1 MQTKIQY
8 QKPITMEKKL
18 FKSEIFD
25 EKIFNDTRKKYEQ
38 MAEQLPDLLASISA
52 EGLPTDWKFI
62 ESITHNEGAFR
73 EWVERQRE
81 ERQKGK
87 FLTVSEIQRSADE
100 LNEFHNRVAPYINSI
115 RRMRIERLP
124 LIPID
129 DSISIDMEKVDELA
143 RKEATTRI
151 DATKM
156 EAYWEMVSKVVEA
169 INDLKGYEEKN
180 GLPDCTFNPASISM
194 GMDGVYMTPPNLS
207 VTQFREKYSTPEQFQ
222 NIFKNTFKK
231 N

>member
-1 MQTKIQY
+1 
-8 QKPITMEKKL
+8 MEKKL

-25 EKIFNDTRKKYEQ
+25 EKIYQETKRKYEL
-38 MAEQLPDLLASISA
+38 MAESLPDLLASISA

-129 DSISIDMEKVDELA
+129 DSISIDMEKIDELA
-143 RKEATTRI
+143 RKEATTKVN
-151 DATKM
+151 ATKM
-156 EAYWEMVSKVVEA
+156 QEYWEMVNKVVET
-169 INDLKGYEEKN
+169 INDLRNYEEKN
-180 GLPDCTFNPASISM
+180 ELPDSTFNPASISM
-194 GMDGVYMTPPNLS
+194 GMDGIYMTPPNLS
-207 VTQFREKYSTPEQFQ
+207 IKQFQEKFSTPERFQ
-222 NIFKNTFKK
+222 DIYKNIFKK

>member
-1 MQTKIQY
+1 M
-8 QKPITMEKKL
+8 KKEL
-18 FKSEIFD
+18 FKDEIFD
-25 EKIFNDTRKKYEQ
+25 QKIYNDTKKKYEL
-38 MAEQLPDLLASISA
+38 MAESLPDLLASISA

-62 ESITHNEGAFR
+62 EGITHNEGAFR

-87 FLTVSEIQRSADE
+87 FLTVAEIQRSADE

-129 DSISIDMEKVDELA
+129 DSISIDMEKVEELA
-143 RKEATTRI
+143 KKEATTKI

-156 EAYWEMVSKVVEA
+156 QEYWEMVSKVVQA

-180 GLPDCTFNPASISM
+180 GLPDSTFNPASISM
-194 GMDGVYMTPPNLS
+194 GMDGIYMASPNLS
-207 VTQFREKYSTPEQFQ
+207 VKEFRDKYATPERFQ
-222 NIFKNTFKK
+222 DIYKNIFKK

>member
-1 MQTKIQY
+1 MMK
-8 QKPITMEKKL
+8 KEKL
-18 FKSEIFD
+18 FNDEIFD
-25 EKIFNDTRKKYEQ
+25 EKIYNDTRKKYEQ
-38 MAEQLPDLLASISA
+38 MAEQLPDLLASIGG

-62 ESITHNEGAFR
+62 DGITHNEGAFR
-73 EWVERQRE
+73 DWVDKQGQ

-87 FLTVSEIQRSADE
+87 FLTVAEIQRNADE
-100 LNEFHNRVAPYINSI
+100 LNEFYNRLAPDVNAI

-124 LIPID
+124 MVAVD
-129 DSISIDMEKVDELA
+129 DSVDVDMDKVEELA
-143 RKEATTRI
+143 RAEATTRI

-156 EAYWEMVSKVVEA
+156 QSYWEQVNKVVQA

-180 GLPDCTFNPASISM
+180 GLPDSTFNPASISM
-194 GMDGVYMTPPNLS
+194 GMNGVYMTPPNLS

>member
-1 MQTKIQY
+1 M
-8 QKPITMEKKL
+8 KKEL

-25 EKIFNDTRKKYEQ
+25 EKIYQETKRKYEQ
-38 MAEQLPDLLASISA
+38 MADTLPDLLASISA

-62 ESITHNEGAFR
+62 ESITHNEGAFK

-100 LNEFHNRVAPYINSI
+100 LNEFYNRVAPYINSI

-129 DSISIDMEKVDELA
+129 DSISIDMDKVEELS

-156 EAYWEMVSKVVEA
+156 EAYWERVNKVVEA
-169 INDLKGYEEKN
+169 IGELKVYEEKN
-180 GLPDCTFNPASISM
+180 GLPDSTFNPASISM
-194 GMDGVYMTPPNLS
+194 GMNGVYMTPPNLS
-207 VTQFREKYSTPEQFQ
+207 IKQFQEKFSTPERFQ
-222 NIFKNTFKK
+222 DIYKNIFKK

>member
-1 MQTKIQY
+1 M
-8 QKPITMEKKL
+8 KKETL
-18 FKSEIFD
+18 FSNEIFD
-25 EKIFNDTRKKYEQ
+25 EKIYNETKRKYEQ
-38 MAEQLPDLLASISA
+38 MADTLPDLLASIGA

-62 ESITHNEGAFR
+62 DGITHNEGAFR
-73 EWVERQRE
+73 NWVEEQGR

-87 FLTVSEIQRSADE
+87 FLTVAEIQRNADE
-100 LNEFHNRVAPYINSI
+100 LNEFYNRLASDVNAI

-124 LIPID
+124 MVAVD
-129 DSISIDMEKVDELA
+129 DSISVDMEKVDELA
-143 RKEATTRI
+143 RKEATTKI

-156 EAYWEMVSKVVEA
+156 QSYWEMVSKVVQS
-169 INDLKGYEEKN
+169 IGDLRNYEEKN

-194 GMDGVYMTPPNLS
+194 GMQGVYMAPPNLS
-207 VTQFREKYSTPEQFQ
+207 VTQFRDKYSTPEQFQ

>member
-1 MQTKIQY
+1 
-8 QKPITMEKKL
+8 MEKKL

-25 EKIFNDTRKKYEQ
+25 EKIYQETKRKYEL
-38 MAEQLPDLLASISA
+38 MAESLPDLLASISA

-129 DSISIDMEKVDELA
+129 DSISIDMEKVEELS
-143 RKEATTRI
+143 RKEATTKI

-156 EAYWEMVSKVVEA
+156 QNYWEQVNKVVEA

-180 GLPDCTFNPASISM
+180 ELPDCTFNPASISM
-194 GMDGVYMTPPNLS
+194 GMDGIYMTPPNLS
-207 VTQFREKYSTPEQFQ
+207 IKQFQEKFSTPERFQ
-222 NIFKNTFKK
+222 DIYKNIFKK

>member
-1 MQTKIQY
+1 M
-8 QKPITMEKKL
+8 KKEL
-18 FKSEIFD
+18 FNDEIFD
-25 EKIFNDTRKKYEQ
+25 EKIYQETKRKYEL
-38 MAEQLPDLLASISA
+38 MAESLPDLLASISA

-100 LNEFHNRVAPYINSI
+100 LNEFYSRLAPDVNAI

-124 LIPID
+124 LIPVD
-129 DSISIDMEKVDELA
+129 DSIAVDMEKVDELA
-143 RKEATTRI
+143 RKEATTKV

-156 EAYWEMVSKVVEA
+156 QSYWEQVNKVVEA
-169 INDLKGYEEKN
+169 INDLKEYEEKN
-180 GLPDCTFNPASISM
+180 GLPDSTFNPASISM

-207 VTQFREKYSTPEQFQ
+207 VTQFKDKFSTPEQFQ
-222 NIFKNTFKK
+222 DIYKNTFKK